1 MKNML
6 AALAKDA
13 VVLIDAPPLLPVTDA
28 AVLARAADGAILV
41 IRTGK
46 TTQDQLDQSL
56 GNLEKVKGRVLGS
69 VLNYVPSKGRDAYS
83 YYGTYTAASAPP
95 ADTPSAHDRD
105 EKDALGAL
113 EAAAGGRRAR
123 V

>member
-6 AALAKDA
+6 TALAKDA

-28 AVLARAADGAILV
+28 AVLSRAADGAIVV
-41 IRTGK
+41 IRTGR
-46 TTQDQLDQSL
+46 TTQEQLDQSL
-56 GNLEKVKGRVLGS
+56 GNLEKIKGRVLGA

-83 YYGTYTAASAPP
+83 YYGTYTAASTPP
-95 ADTPSAHDRD
+95 AETAPAHSRD
-105 EKDALGAL
+105 EEDTLGAL